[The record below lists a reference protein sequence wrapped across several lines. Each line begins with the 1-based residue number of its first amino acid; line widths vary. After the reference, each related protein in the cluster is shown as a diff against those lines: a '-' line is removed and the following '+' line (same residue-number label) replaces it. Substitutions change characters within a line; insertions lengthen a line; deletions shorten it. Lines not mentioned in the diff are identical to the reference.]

1 MGMLLSDYS
10 PLNELESE
18 EKMPTTIH
26 AKTGSILDHSL
37 AEGIA
42 VFIPEGLTAI
52 KPDAQDFFK
61 QMCGKK
67 MEGAFSFAPVST
79 QEGKLKYLYM
89 VDNSERRITSLE
101 DMQNQIY
108 KVLDEFA
115 RLGVK
120 SVAMNGIR
128 FDERPDRNIR
138 PEQYQRRMI
147 EEYSAAHPEV
157 FDEILLVDLNGGFER

>member
-1 MGMLLSDYS
+1 MLFSDYG
-10 PLNELESE
+10 PLIELESE
-18 EKMPTTIH
+18 EKMPTTIL
-26 AKTGSILDHSL
+26 AKTGSILDPSL

-61 QMCGKK
+61 LMCGKK

-79 QEGKLKYLYM
+79 PEGKLKYLYM
-89 VDNSERRITSLE
+89 VDNSERRITSLD
-101 DMQNQIY
+101 DMKKQIY
-108 KVLDEFA
+108 AALDEFA
-115 RLGVK
+115 RSGVK

-128 FDERPDRNIR
+128 FDDRPDRNIR

-157 FDEILLVDLNGGFER
+157 FDEILLVDFRGGFER